1 MTVQPEYSEFD
12 RDDILLLVYTGPEC
26 NDTDVRLTGGSSS
39 NKGRVEYC
47 SEGVWGTVCGDRW
60 DRSNALVVC
69 RQLGLPT
76 ASKTATSVMIKGRLC

>member
-1 MTVQPEYSEFD
+1 MTIQPEYKEFG

-39 NKGRVEYC
+39 NEGRVEYC
-47 SEGVWGTVCGDRW
+47 SEGVWGIVCDDFVDR
-60 DRSNALVVC
+60 NYALVIC

-76 ASKTATSVMIKGRLC
+76 ESKQEN